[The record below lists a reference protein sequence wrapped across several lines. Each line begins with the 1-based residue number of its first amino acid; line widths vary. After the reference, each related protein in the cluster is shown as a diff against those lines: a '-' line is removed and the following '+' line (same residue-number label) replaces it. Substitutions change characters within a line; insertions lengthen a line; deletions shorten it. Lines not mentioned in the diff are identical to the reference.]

1 MFITFEGLD
10 YAGKSTQVKL
20 LFDHLSHERFN
31 VLLLREPGGTEI
43 GEKIRAI
50 LLDKGTLGMTDT
62 SEMFLFSA
70 SRSQLVEE
78 VIKPALEGGM
88 IVVCDRFYDSTTA
101 YQGWGRGI
109 PLEAVKAINMTAT
122 GGLVPDVTVFIDVP
136 VGDVEKRMRRNAAGQ
151 DRMELNGREFYER
164 VRKGYL
170 ELAKSERRFV
180 VVNGAQSVEAVQEE
194 IWNQVEQ
201 RVLKGAKQRSTP

>member
-20 LFDHLSHERFN
+20 LVDRLSHERFN

-50 LLDKGTLGMTDT
+50 LLDKGTMGMTDT

-88 IVVCDRFYDSTTA
+88 IVICDRFYDSTTA

-109 PLEAVKAINMTAT
+109 PLEAVKAINKTAT
-122 GGLVPDVTVFIDVP
+122 GGLVPNVTVFIDVP
-136 VGDVEKRMRRNAAGQ
+136 VDDVEKRMRRNAAGQ